1 MLLSIKFQHE
11 HIQNTVE
18 TEGAPPKMDH
28 ILFANDMIKPREATL
43 FYCFTVSPVFK
54 SVCMCTCMHTHTIHM
69 CVSLNA
75 GMFVWSENKQAVA
88 HLG

>member
-18 TEGAPPKMDH
+18 TEGAPPPKKMDH

-54 SVCMCTCMHTHTIHM
+54 SVCMRTCMHTHTQYT
-69 CVSLNA
+69 CVCL
-75 GMFVWSENKQAVA
+75 
-88 HLG
+88 

>member
-18 TEGAPPKMDH
+18 TEGAKKKKMDH

-43 FYCFTVSPVFK
+43 FYCFTVSP
-54 SVCMCTCMHTHTIHM
+54 
-69 CVSLNA
+69 
-75 GMFVWSENKQAVA
+75 
-88 HLG
+88 